1 MRPQFP
7 HLDIHSHDLSRADRA
22 VVNLSPDDEIPSGVY
37 CSVGVHPWDADKAT
51 EVTFARIEAMAQSDR
66 VVAIGE
72 TGLDAL
78 KGPSIEVQQTVFER
92 HVAVS
97 EQTGKPLIIHAVKT
111 VSQIIALRR
120 RLKPSQPWI
129 IHGFRGKPQQ
139 AAELLQHGFYISLG
153 ERFNA
158 QTAAMIP
165 VDRLFFETDESELPI
180 ELIVENINTHRNATN

>member
-1 MRPQFP
+1 MKPQFP
-7 HLDIHSHDLSRADRA
+7 HLDIHSHDLSRAGSA
-22 VVNLSPDDEIPSGVY
+22 VVNLTPDDEIPSGAY
-37 CSVGVHPWDADKAT
+37 CSVGVHPWNADKAT
-51 EVTFARIEAMAQSDR
+51 EATFARMAAMAQSES

-72 TGLDAL
+72 CGLDAL
-78 KGPSIEVQQTVFER
+78 KGPSLDVQQIAFER
-92 HVAVS
+92 QVAVS
-97 EQTGKPLIIHAVKT
+97 EQAGKPLIIHAVKT

-120 RLKPSQPWI
+120 RLNPHQPWI

-139 AAELLQHGFYISLG
+139 AAELLRHGFYISLG

-165 VDRLFFETDESELPI
+165 ADRLFFETDESALII